1 MAMLIHR
8 RMDDLWKSVERQWE
22 AIRKREEADQCR
34 SKTILLMAG
43 RQRPKIAANASFR
56 TDFATRAE
64 LVVILT
70 RSLSEKC
77 I

>member
-1 MAMLIHR
+1 
-8 RMDDLWKSVERQWE
+8 
-22 AIRKREEADQCR
+22 
-34 SKTILLMAG
+34 MAG